1 VCVEGRQDGVADLI
15 RRCGFNSFFL
25 GGFES
30 SAHVLAN
37 GKRLD
42 MIGAT
47 CHDTYAREDY
57 HRLKSVGIKSARDAI
72 RWHLIER
79 RPYIY
84 EWSSVLPMVR
94 AARETGTQIIWDLC
108 HYGWPDDIDIF
119 RPEFVH
125 RFCAFARAFA
135 VLIFNETDD
144 TPYFA
149 PMNEI
154 SFVAWGGGDHGFIN
168 PFAVNRG
175 LELKCQLVRA
185 TIAAIEAIRDVAPHA
200 RFVQVDPVINV
211 VTGETASEAQKKVAA
226 DYTLA
231 QFEAHDMIAGRIWPQ
246 LGGRPDYLDILGANY
261 YVHNQWE
268 LDAKFLERTDSRYR
282 PLSELLADLYHR
294 YERPLFLAETG
305 IEDDLRPEWLS
316 YVAGEV
322 IDAIDQGIP
331 IEGIC
336 LYPITNHPGWD
347 DERHCHNGL
356 WDYCNESGHR
366 EIYKPLAEELR
377 IQTVRIEQA
386 LSRAEARRYRIQAPA
401 HDLREETSARA
412 SH

>member
-1 VCVEGRQDGVADLI
+1 MI

-30 SAHVLAN
+30 SAHVLPS

-42 MIGAT
+42 MISAT

-57 HRLKSVGIKSARDAI
+57 QRLKSVGIKVARDAI

-79 RPYIY
+79 RPYTY

-94 AARETGTQIIWDLC
+94 AARDTGAQIIWDLC
-108 HYGWPDDIDIF
+108 HYGWPDDVDIF
-119 RPEFVH
+119 RPEFVQ
-125 RFCAFARAFA
+125 RFSAFARAFA

-154 SFVAWGGGDHGFIN
+154 SFLAWGGGDHGFIN

-211 VTGETASEAQKKVAA
+211 VTGDTANEAKKKAAA
-226 DYTLA
+226 DYTRA
-231 QFEAHDMIAGRIWPQ
+231 QFEAHDMIAGRVWPQ
-246 LGGRPDYLDILGANY
+246 LGGHPDYLDILGANY

-268 LDAKFLERTDSRYR
+268 LDSSFVERTDGRYR
-282 PLSELLADLYHR
+282 PLSKLLADLYCR

-305 IEDDLRPEWLS
+305 IEDDLRPEWFA
-316 YVAGEV
+316 YIANEV
-322 IDAIDQGIP
+322 IEAIDQGIP

-336 LYPITNHPGWD
+336 LYPVANHPGWD

-366 EIYKPLAEELR
+366 EIYKPLADELR

-386 LSRAEARRYRIQAPA
+386 LNRAEARRYRNEVSAQ
-401 HDLREETSARA
+401 DFREETSAGA
-412 SH
+412 SR